1 MSSSFSSTEPVP
13 AVEIICLLG
22 KVRGTAPDVDVDVSE
37 AESNTS
43 KWIFDV
49 EQDTS
54 QVQRFDL
61 QLIDKNGHVRESAWF
76 SPTLT
81 PMDAAAAGAKL
92 HIPEP
97 NAPTITIA
105 CDDVKAI
112 IKYRVTIDAVHS
124 ASR

>member
-1 MSSSFSSTEPVP
+1 VP

-22 KVRGTAPDVDVDVSE
+22 KVRGLTAEVDVDVSE
-37 AESNTS
+37 AENNSS

-54 QVQRFDL
+54 LVQRFDL
-61 QLIDKNGHVRESAWF
+61 QLLDNAGHVKQRAWF
-76 SPTLT
+76 SPTIT
-81 PMDAAAAGAKL
+81 SICREAAGARI

-97 NAPTITIA
+97 DAPTITLS
-105 CDDVKAI
+105 CDDVKTT

-124 ASR
+124 GAR